1 MIRESRLFLPVER
14 FLDPSYLTKREVP
27 IGSKVVDI
35 YGVSRTGKGTVAVEL
50 KVDKWRRALRQAAT
64 YQIFADLSY
73 VALHRSRICS
83 ALEHEQL
90 FRKLGVGLM
99 SVKRD
104 VIVHIEPC
112 PSRLV
117 DSKTPTAI
125 GRNVMVPVIGGNE
138 FEALS
143 VV

>member
-1 MIRESRLFLPVER
+1 MIRESRMFLPVER
-14 FLDPSYLTKREVP
+14 FLDPSYQTKREVP

-35 YGVSRTGKGTVAVEL
+35 YGVSRTDNGTVAVEL

-64 YQIFADLSY
+64 YQVFADLSY
-73 VALHRSRICS
+73 VALYRSCICS
-83 ALEHEQL
+83 ALEHEQF

-104 VIVHIEPC
+104 VIVHIEPR
-112 PSRLV
+112 PLGLFNGE
-117 DSKTPTAI
+117 TPLAVR
-125 GRNVMVPVIGGNE
+125 RNVMAPVIGGNE
-138 FEALS
+138 FETLS